1 MLNTFTYT
9 YWSFGYPLLWSAY
22 HVCFSYL
29 LLLKPTTVYY
39 FSQLYGLTG
48 KLLSWFCLGSF
59 LQLHTTGGWGGS
71 LLGWKAQDGLTY
83 LSVNWCCLWLGHLG
97 FLPCDLSFST
107 KLVQLLYMTVS
118 GHCSKKE
125 KWKLQDLL
133 RPSLGSY
140 ITYFPYIILWM

>member
-1 MLNTFTYT
+1 MVLSGLIPAT
-9 YWSFGYPLLWSAY
+9 AY
-22 HVCFSYL
+22 
-29 LLLKPTTVYY
+29 
-39 FSQLYGLTG
+39 
-48 KLLSWFCLGSF
+48 SWGV
-59 LQLHTTGGWGGS
+59 GGS
-71 LLGWKAQDGLTY
+71 LLGWKAQDSLTH

-118 GHCSKKE
+118 GQCSKKE

-140 ITYFPYIILWM
+140 VTYFPYIILMNVNYDQPRFLVWGNRPHFFIGGTAMSCCKGVYLPE